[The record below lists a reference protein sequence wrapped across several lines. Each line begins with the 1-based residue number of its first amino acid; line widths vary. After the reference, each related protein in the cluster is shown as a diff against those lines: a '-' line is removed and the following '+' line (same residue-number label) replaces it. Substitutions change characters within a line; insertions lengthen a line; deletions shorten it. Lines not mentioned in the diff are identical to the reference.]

1 MKLVSVDCMASTET
15 KDSVTTFLE
24 ASLRHDVDGMV
35 SALAPGAELI
45 SPLSGRMIFRGREDL
60 RVLLDAVYGG
70 LTGLTWQE
78 VIGDGPTRVA
88 VSTATVAGVTVTD
101 AMVLDLDEAGRIT
114 RIRPHLR
121 PWLAITLFALLLGPK
136 IARHPGVLRRA
147 LRR

>member
-1 MKLVSVDCMASTET
+1 MASTET

-24 ASLRHDVDGMV
+24 ATLRHDVDGMV
-35 SALAPGAELI
+35 SALAADAELI

-78 VIGDGPTRVA
+78 VIGDGSTRVA
-88 VSTATVAGVTVTD
+88 VSTATVAGLTVTD
-101 AMVLDLDEAGRIT
+101 AMVLDLDDAGQIT

-121 PWLAITLFALLLGPK
+121 PWPAITLFALLLGPK
-136 IARHPGVLRRA
+136 IARHPGVVRRA

>member
-1 MKLVSVDCMASTET
+1 
-15 KDSVTTFLE
+15 
-24 ASLRHDVDGMV
+24 
-35 SALAPGAELI
+35 
-45 SPLSGRMIFRGREDL
+45 MIFRGREDL

-78 VIGDGPTRVA
+78 VIGDGSTRVA
-88 VSTATVAGVTVTD
+88 VSTATVAGVTITD

-121 PWLAITLFALLLGPK
+121 PWPAITLFALLLGPK
-136 IARHPGVLRRA
+136 IARHPGVVRRA